1 MSSRRANSS
10 TQSNGQNRSDLAAT
24 ASSSTVTAAA
34 AGDEL
39 SDVQVRVLYEL
50 NAIKAILDDVNA
62 SLHELVRS
70 TSPGGRLYEA
80 QQIALRS
87 FGVWERLF
95 VSAVAK
101 P

>member
-1 MSSRRANSS
+1 MSSRRANST
-10 TQSNGQNRSDLAAT
+10 TQNNGQNRSDLAAT
-24 ASSSTVTAAA
+24 ASSSTVTAA